1 MTDLTERMKTRLAD
15 WDDEEPRADW
25 WSYQREYAEALD
37 LIGTMRTE
45 ISSLENMLQSE
56 IGNSRQL
63 ERIVTDLRERLG

>member
-37 LIGTMRTE
+37 LIQSMQSQ
-45 ISSLENMLQSE
+45 ISNLENMLQSE
-56 IGNSRQL
+56 IGNSYQL
-63 ERIVTDLRERLG
+63 ERIITDLRGDC